1 MQLGSITPILRIFDE
16 AKAREFYV
24 NFLGFAVDWE
34 HRFEPSLPLYLQVS
48 RGDCVLHLS
57 EHHGDC
63 CPGAALR
70 IEVDDV
76 DALHAELAAKNYG
89 YARPGID
96 DTPWGSREM
105 AIKDPF
111 GNRLVFT
118 GAVST

>member
-1 MQLGSITPILRIFDE
+1 MQLGSVTPILRIFDE
-16 AKAREFYV
+16 AKARAFYV
-24 NFLGFAVDWE
+24 DFLGFEVDWE
-34 HRFEPSLPLYLQVS
+34 HRFEPGLPLYLQVS

-76 DALHAELAAKNYG
+76 DAYQAELAAKGYG
-89 YARPGID
+89 YARPGVD

-118 GAVST
+118 GATGT